1 MPDWRMLVPRKVP
14 KKRRRVGVVHGS
26 TCNPPTMRC
35 PRRERLTPSFL
46 MRRQV
51 RGHGSESLG
60 ELLERLRA
68 DQLETQEQRLAIE
81 SALSQLTDPVE
92 ARERIARLRMEIEE
106 ARGGELERRS
116 AHDRLASEA
125 EQRTGRLSSIAGERA
140 SWETRVAGAKGRIEE
155 LQDASS

>member
-1 MPDWRMLVPRKVP
+1 M
-14 KKRRRVGVVHGS
+14 
-26 TCNPPTMRC
+26 
-35 PRRERLTPSFL
+35 
-46 MRRQV
+46 
-51 RGHGSESLG
+51 
-60 ELLERLRA
+60 RA

-140 SWETRVAGAKGRIEE
+140 SWETRVAGAKGRSSG
-155 LQDASS
+155 DARRLAEPRNNLPQGPLRS